1 MHPCKLTCICQAAR
15 GSAYGARIGLAC
27 CQVDDDA
34 PHLPCAS
41 AYGDTAVA
49 VICCG
54 AAAGR
59 ARGVDAARPGRPGQQ
74 SRQAPAGDA
83 DAAGGRRAP
92 RALACS
98 ARRSPRAGRRGCQP
112 GDCETGCGRPA
123 RASASAH
130 AGRAG
135 MQARNARGC
144 GALRAVHDFARCVTV
159 SRRRCFGLRRSAW
172 LQACQRCRRSR
183 ADSAARSRA
192 VQRPRR
198 PAGFSACAVDA
209 QTAN

>member
-1 MHPCKLTCICQAAR
+1 MHPCKLTCTCQAAR

-41 AYGDTAVA
+41 ACGDTAVA

-74 SRQAPAGDA
+74 GRQAPAGDA

-92 RALACS
+92 RAPARS
-98 ARRSPRAGRRGCQP
+98 ARRSH
-112 GDCETGCGRPA
+112 TPA
-123 RASASAH
+123 TEAASQVMR
-130 AGRAG
+130 GRAAG
-135 MQARNARGC
+135 AWRAPQRLHMRALQPCRPENARGC
-144 GALRAVHDFARCVTV
+144 GALRAVHAFARCVTV
-159 SRRRCFGLRRSAW
+159 SRRRCFGHRRSAW

-183 ADSAARSRA
+183 ADSAARSRT

-198 PAGFSACAVDA
+198 PAEFAACAVDA
-209 QTAN
+209 